1 MNVFDYAAQRYGKTT
16 RTILGRLPARF
27 RWTAHNLVAHPF
39 SELLFQIGLENAG
52 NVIHDITIP
61 DHTPGE
67 GRG

>member
-1 MNVFDYAAQRYGKTT
+1 MNVFDYAAQRCGKTT

-27 RWTAHNLVAHPF
+27 RWTAHPF

-61 DHTPGE
+61 DHTPRE